1 MWHNLEKRTF
11 LSFCIKHRQIPA
23 AIDFESALICG
34 GIWSTRQFWHVHICQ
49 QMKTRRRLHEVWTCM
64 RATTKSRLKTW
75 RNHKT
80 FTNTIKDAHFEESTF
95 VSFLAFRCSLL
106 AALAVSIT
114 AQVLSRVSKLNRVR
128 NTVVS
133 CHQHVCC
140 AFLNGC
146 KSSQKHEGSL
156 NQKAA
161 SIADNLAAWIDSELN
176 HVRNT
181 VVSCKQHVCCGFP
194 NGC

>member
-11 LSFCIKHRQIPA
+11 SSFCIKHWQIPA

-114 AQVLSRVSKLNRVR
+114 AQVLSRVSKLK
-128 NTVVS
+128 
-133 CHQHVCC
+133 C
-140 AFLNGC
+140 
-146 KSSQKHEGSL
+146 QKHGGFVSSTRLLRIFEWMQIEPKTWRIVESEGRV
-156 NQKAA
+156 
-161 SIADNLAAWIDSELN
+161 DC
-176 HVRNT
+176 R
-181 VVSCKQHVCCGFP
+181 
-194 NGC
+194 